1 VAWRESP
8 PFGARIRNDLQ
19 NLATSTR
26 LQNTAKWKFPYHLNK
41 QPLGLQRLL
50 MHVPFVVRWDFRLDN
65 AHVHKMRDFIRAAGD
80 DVFLSLSPG
89 CRNRAFSLLFQVST
103 TRLVGAGHRYPDC
116 MGILA
121 YVRPAECDRAEKK
134 AARARRSCCCA
145 ETTSKWVTRSIPRRQ
160 RIEHIF
166 DE

>member
-1 VAWRESP
+1 MEMQKNKTIVFRIFGGLAGIP

-65 AHVHKMRDFIRAAGD
+65 AHVHIRCGISSVRRETMFFCPFHLAAGT
-80 DVFLSLSPG
+80 VPSRCCFK
-89 CRNRAFSLLFQVST
+89 FQQHGWWAQDTDIQTVWESWLMSGRQNAT
-103 TRLVGAGHRYPDC
+103 EQKKKLQERGVVAVVQKRHR
-116 MGILA
+116 
-121 YVRPAECDRAEKK
+121 
-134 AARARRSCCCA
+134 
-145 ETTSKWVTRSIPRRQ
+145 
-160 RIEHIF
+160 
-166 DE
+166 

>member
-1 VAWRESP
+1 LVAWRES

-65 AHVHKMRDFIRAAGD
+65 AHVHIRCGISSVRRETILFLFSCPFHLAAGT
-80 DVFLSLSPG
+80 VPSRCCFK
-89 CRNRAFSLLFQVST
+89 FQQHGWWARDT
-103 TRLVGAGHRYPDC
+103 
-116 MGILA
+116 LA
-121 YVRPAECDRAEKK
+121 TE
-134 AARARRSCCCA
+134 AARPWLMSGRQNATEQKKKLQERGVVAVVQKRHRS
-145 ETTSKWVTRSIPRRQ
+145 R
-160 RIEHIF
+160 
-166 DE
+166 